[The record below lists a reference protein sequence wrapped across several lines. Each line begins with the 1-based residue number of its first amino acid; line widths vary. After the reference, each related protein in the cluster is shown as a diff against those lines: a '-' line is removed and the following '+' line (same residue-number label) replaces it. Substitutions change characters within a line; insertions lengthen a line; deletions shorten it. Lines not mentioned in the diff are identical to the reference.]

1 MALWEQNIK
10 QFLYFSSVEELFF
23 FILGTGHRGAKGL
36 QGREEPIPLSW
47 RILGIL
53 VLWVKVVGSM

>member
-53 VLWVKVVGSM
+53 VL